1 MKNEHGLTQKQEAFA
16 RALVE
21 GVSQAEA
28 YRIAYPASKAWK
40 PEVVHAK
47 ASTMAADGKV
57 QERVK
62 GLQAELADRS
72 VLKAEQILRETAR
85 IAMSSP
91 AGLVRRVKG
100 AGGPETDKVT
110 FLMPDELPPHVAAAV
125 ASFEIDELGRIKY
138 KFWDKNASLERAAK
152 ILGLFRE
159 DNTQKASELAALW
172 SKLSGNV
179 VRPDPG
185 AAAPDE
191 DDGDAMPA

>member
-1 MKNEHGLTQKQEAFA
+1 MKNEHGLTQSEERFA
-16 RALVE
+16 QLLVE
-21 GVSQAEA
+21 GMSQADA
-28 YRIAYPASKAWK
+28 FRQAHARAARWTPDT
-40 PEVVHAK
+40 VHQWG
-47 ASTMAADGKV
+47 SRWAANSKV
-57 QERVK
+57 QARVAM
-62 GLQAELADRS
+62 LQAELAEKS

-91 AGLVRRVKG
+91 AGLVRRIDG
-100 AGGPETDKVT
+100 KVT
-110 FLMPDELPPHVAAAV
+110 FLLPDELPADVAAAV

-172 SKLSGNV
+172 AKLSGNV

-185 AAAPDE
+185 AAAPD
-191 DDGDAMPA
+191 DDDPPP